1 MKCPHCQAE
10 NPDDALYCSLCF
22 TRFVAPERS
31 QKEEEAKRIRE
42 RHQGW
47 KLRCPNC
54 EELSPVDSPFCMRC
68 GFVFEELEPLL
79 VPEEEWCRQER
90 EKEETVKRELEFIHA
105 EPIVVTGEGEG
116 AEIIRRLE
124 GIISEGDSAHVR
136 ARGRIGITYAMK
148 IIALLGEDL
157 RKKGRDVV
165 LRVQLLSDEAVK
177 ELEDLELGI
186 ILKGEQEGH

>member
-31 QKEEEAKRIRE
+31 RKAEEEAERIRE
-42 RHQGW
+42 EHKGW

-68 GFVFEELEPLL
+68 GFVFEELESLL
-79 VPEEEWCRQER
+79 VPEEEWRRQER
-90 EKEETVKRELEFIHA
+90 EKEEMVRRELEFIHA
-105 EPIVVTGEGEG
+105 DPIVVTDEGEG
-116 AEIIRRLE
+116 AETIRRLE
-124 GIISEGDSAHVR
+124 GIISAGDSAHVR
-136 ARGRIGITYAMK
+136 ARGRTGVAHAMK
-148 IIALLGEDL
+148 MIALIGEDM

-165 LRVQLLSDEAVK
+165 LRVQLVSDEAVK
-177 ELEDLELGI
+177 NLEDLELGI
-186 ILKGEQEGH
+186 ILKGE